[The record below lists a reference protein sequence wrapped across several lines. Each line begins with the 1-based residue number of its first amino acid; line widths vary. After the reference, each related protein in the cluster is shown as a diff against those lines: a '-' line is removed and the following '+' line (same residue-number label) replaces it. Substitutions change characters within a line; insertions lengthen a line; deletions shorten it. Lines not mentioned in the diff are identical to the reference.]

1 MFSDTHAHLTDE
13 AFRGRIDE
21 VVSSFR
27 AAGVGLVINIG
38 YDLKSSEE
46 SAYIAQK
53 HPEIYFT
60 AGLHPTDGEP
70 ATEANLSAVR
80 RLAAMPKCVG
90 IGEIG
95 LDYHYGGDREE
106 QKKNFLA
113 QLSLAEELKLPVSV
127 HARDCT
133 ADMLEIMKEWAK
145 RLPAAVL
152 HCYSMGAEAAK
163 LFVRYGCH
171 FAFGGAITF
180 KNNRQIYEVA
190 KVVPKDRLLT
200 ETDCPYMA
208 PVPFR
213 GEVNE
218 PKYIPL
224 VTEKLAGLY
233 GTTVEEISEIL
244 LSNAKKVFNIRDI
257 K

>member
-13 AFRGRIDE
+13 AFKGRIDE
-21 VVSSFR
+21 VVNAFR
-27 AAGVGLVINIG
+27 AAGVGLVINVG

-46 SAYIAQK
+46 SALIAQK
-53 HPEIYFT
+53 YDEIYFT

-70 ATEANLSAVR
+70 ATSAYLSRIRSIAT
-80 RLAAMPKCVG
+80 LPKCVG

-106 QKKNFLA
+106 QKKKFLA
-113 QLSLAEELKLPVSV
+113 QLSLAEEARLPVSV

-133 ADMLEIMKEWAK
+133 ADMLEIMKDRAEK
-145 RLPAAVL
+145 LPAVVL

-163 LFVRYGCH
+163 LFVRYGCY
-171 FAFGGAITF
+171 FGFGGAITF
-180 KNNRQIYEVA
+180 KNNKQIYEVA
-190 KVVPKDRLLT
+190 KVVPTDRLLT

-208 PVPFR
+208 PVPHR

-218 PKYIPL
+218 PKFVPL
-224 VTEKLAGLY
+224 AAEKLAELY
-233 GTTVEEISEIL
+233 GTSTEKMSETL
-244 LSNAKKVFNIRDI
+244 LFNAKKVFNIR
-257 K
+257 